1 MSIKSLRDAL
11 CTTNNIISSQ
21 IEKFEQWE
29 AETSVVLYE
38 TIEQLRA
45 ERVIIWWIIKNLDL
59 EE

>member
-11 CTTNNIISSQ
+11 CATNKIISSQ
-21 IEKFEQWE
+21 IENFEQWE

>member
-1 MSIKSLRDAL
+1 LSIKSLRDAL
-11 CTTNNIISSQ
+11 CATNKIISSE